1 MMNQRLCSLNPLEFM
16 VILIKNRLLPYI
28 YLTFTC
34 TILLCRNQMAKV
46 AQLGLPCSEMKE
58 VMLEPDLDT
67 LKWICIRSS
76 AGSCVCLGLLW
87 GDLCIS

>member
-1 MMNQRLCSLNPLEFM
+1 M
-16 VILIKNRLLPYI
+16 VILIKNSSLPYI
-28 YLTFTC
+28 YLTFTN
-34 TILLCRNQMAKV
+34 LFCRNHMAKV

-76 AGSCVCLGLLW
+76 AGSCVCQGLLW
-87 GDLCIS
+87 GFCAFPNSLIS